1 MNADYRGRLS
11 MLGQLAGAMNKLLP
25 AAVLPSSRSRF
36 QDDSCFQCSIVSSA
50 RAQNKLVV
58 SRDQV
63 EWNLILGNKPSL
75 RCAKRSKKLSSTIYA
90 NSFTERVERK
100 VASRLFGSKERD
112 RDSLLGGTT
121 RSPLQM
127 RGSACVVACSTETSE
142 RGGGTRNKR
151 GEGEDKRIKG
161 VRGPANL

>member
-36 QDDSCFQCSIVSSA
+36 QDHSCFQCSIVSSA

-58 SRDQV
+58 SREV

-112 RDSLLGGTT
+112 TLS
-121 RSPLQM
+121 
-127 RGSACVVACSTETSE
+127 SE
-142 RGGGTRNKR
+142 ERLDLPCKCGDPRVWWRVPSRRATKE
-151 GEGEDKRIKG
+151 EGEREIKEER
-161 VRGPANL
+161 VKIRG

>member
-1 MNADYRGRLS
+1 MCETLE
-11 MLGQLAGAMNKLLP
+11 K
-25 AAVLPSSRSRF
+25 
-36 QDDSCFQCSIVSSA
+36 IVI
-50 RAQNKLVV
+50 
-58 SRDQV
+58 D
-63 EWNLILGNKPSL
+63 
-75 RCAKRSKKLSSTIYA
+75 
-90 NSFTERVERK
+90 VERK
-100 VASRLFGSKERD
+100 VASWLFGSKERD

-127 RGSACVVACSTETSE
+127 RGSACVVACSTETSDE

>member
-36 QDDSCFQCSIVSSA
+36 QDHSCFQCSIVSSA
-50 RAQNKLVV
+50 RAQNKLV

-75 RCAKRSKKLSSTIYA
+75 RCAKRSKKLSSTSREKWRRGCLDRKRGIETLSSEERLDLPCKCGDPRVWWRVPPRRA
-90 NSFTERVERK
+90 KEEGEREIKEERVK
-100 VASRLFGSKERD
+100 I
-112 RDSLLGGTT
+112 
-121 RSPLQM
+121 
-127 RGSACVVACSTETSE
+127 RG
-142 RGGGTRNKR
+142 
-151 GEGEDKRIKG
+151 
-161 VRGPANL
+161 

>member
-36 QDDSCFQCSIVSSA
+36 QDDSCSIVSSA

-112 RDSLLGGTT
+112 TLS
-121 RSPLQM
+121 
-127 RGSACVVACSTETSE
+127 SE
-142 RGGGTRNKR
+142 ERLDLPCKCGDPRVWWRVPPRRAKE
-151 GEGEDKRIKG
+151 EGEREIKEER
-161 VRGPANL
+161 VKIRG

>member
-36 QDDSCFQCSIVSSA
+36 QDHSCFQCSIVSSA
-50 RAQNKLVV
+50 RAQNKLV

-90 NSFTERVERK
+90 NSFIERVERK
-100 VASRLFGSKERD
+100 VASRLFGSKKRD

-142 RGGGTRNKR
+142 RGEGTRNKR

>member
-1 MNADYRGRLS
+1 

-36 QDDSCFQCSIVSSA
+36 QDDSCSIVSSA

-63 EWNLILGNKPSL
+63 EWNLVLGNKPSL
-75 RCAKRSKKLSSTIYA
+75 RCAKRSKKLSSTVYA

-112 RDSLLGGTT
+112 SL
-121 RSPLQM
+121 S
-127 RGSACVVACSTETSE
+127 SE
-142 RGGGTRNKR
+142 ERLDLPCKCGDPRVWWRVPPRREKE
-151 GEGEDKRIKG
+151 EGEREIKEER
-161 VRGPANL
+161 VKIRG

>member
-1 MNADYRGRLS
+1 

-90 NSFTERVERK
+90 NSFTCREKSGVAVVWIERE
-100 VASRLFGSKERD
+100 GY
-112 RDSLLGGTT
+112 SLLGGTT

-127 RGSACVVACSTETSE
+127 RGSACVVACSTETSDE

>member
-36 QDDSCFQCSIVSSA
+36 QDHSCFQCSIVSSA

-75 RCAKRSKKLSSTIYA
+75 RCETLEKIVIDDLRKLIYRTCREKSGVA
-90 NSFTERVERK
+90 VVWIERE
-100 VASRLFGSKERD
+100 GY
-112 RDSLLGGTT
+112 SLLGGTT

-127 RGSACVVACSTETSE
+127 RGSACVVACSTETSDE

>member
-1 MNADYRGRLS
+1 MCETLE
-11 MLGQLAGAMNKLLP
+11 K
-25 AAVLPSSRSRF
+25 
-36 QDDSCFQCSIVSSA
+36 IVI
-50 RAQNKLVV
+50 
-58 SRDQV
+58 D
-63 EWNLILGNKPSL
+63 
-75 RCAKRSKKLSSTIYA
+75 
-90 NSFTERVERK
+90 VERK

-112 RDSLLGGTT
+112 RDSLLEETT

>member
-1 MNADYRGRLS
+1 

-36 QDDSCFQCSIVSSA
+36 QDHSCFQCSIVSSA

-58 SRDQV
+58 SREV

-112 RDSLLGGTT
+112 RDSLLEETT

-127 RGSACVVACSTETSE
+127 RGSACVVACSTETSDE

>member
-36 QDDSCFQCSIVSSA
+36 QDDSCSIVSSA

-90 NSFTERVERK
+90 NPFTERVERK

-112 RDSLLGGTT
+112 TLS
-121 RSPLQM
+121 
-127 RGSACVVACSTETSE
+127 SE
-142 RGGGTRNKR
+142 ERLDLPCKCGDPRVWWRVPPRRAKE
-151 GEGEDKRIKG
+151 EGEREIKEER
-161 VRGPANL
+161 VKIRG

>member
-1 MNADYRGRLS
+1 

-36 QDDSCFQCSIVSSA
+36 QDDSCSIVSSA
-50 RAQNKLVV
+50 RAQSKLVV

-90 NSFTERVERK
+90 NPFTERVERK

-112 RDSLLGGTT
+112 TLS
-121 RSPLQM
+121 
-127 RGSACVVACSTETSE
+127 SE
-142 RGGGTRNKR
+142 ERLDLPCKCGDPRVWWRVPPRRAKE
-151 GEGEDKRIKG
+151 EGEREIKEER
-161 VRGPANL
+161 VKIRG

>member
-36 QDDSCFQCSIVSSA
+36 QDDSCSIVSSA

-75 RCAKRSKKLSSTIYA
+75 RCAKRSKKLSSTSREKWRRGCLDRKRGIETLSSEGRLDLPCKCGDPRVWWRVPPRRA
-90 NSFTERVERK
+90 KEEREREIKEERVK
-100 VASRLFGSKERD
+100 I
-112 RDSLLGGTT
+112 
-121 RSPLQM
+121 
-127 RGSACVVACSTETSE
+127 RG
-142 RGGGTRNKR
+142 
-151 GEGEDKRIKG
+151 
-161 VRGPANL
+161 

>member
-1 MNADYRGRLS
+1 

-63 EWNLILGNKPSL
+63 EWNLVLGNKPSL

-90 NSFTERVERK
+90 NSFTEREKSGVAVVWIERE
-100 VASRLFGSKERD
+100 GY
-112 RDSLLGGTT
+112 SLLGGTT